1 MPSARDLLQRFRPAG
16 APGPATAA
24 GVPADRAEERTSE
37 LDPLFRLLEDTVA
50 EAARIR
56 GEAEAEAERRRQLA
70 REQAVARVAAAR
82 LGADSVRAAVLAGA
96 QQDAEAAATVIAE
109 HARTVAED
117 IGARARQT
125 LDADVLDVVARVRRA
140 LGTVPD
146 RSPT

>member
-16 APGPATAA
+16 APGPATAT
-24 GVPADRAEERTSE
+24 GVPADRVEERASE
-37 LDPLFRLLEDTVA
+37 LDPLFRLLEDAVA

-56 GEAEAEAERRRQLA
+56 SEADAEAERRREQA

-82 LGADSVRAAVLAGA
+82 LGADSIRAAALAAA
-96 QQDAEAAATVIAE
+96 QQEAEAAATLAAE
-109 HARTVAED
+109 HARAVAED

-140 LGTVPD
+140 LGPLPN